1 MKKSSWELQDAKN
14 RLSEV
19 VRKAREE
26 GPQTIT
32 LHGNDLVVVVD
43 AGQFDKLTRSPR
55 GSLIDFFRESPLRGA
70 KLNISRLER
79 EHTHLTLLDEASR
92 GWEDVEQGRTIS
104 VERARAKY
112 EVRKKR

>member
-1 MKKSSWELQDAKN
+1 MKKSRWQLQDAKN

-43 AGQFDKLTRSPR
+43 AQQFDKLTRRSR
-55 GSLIDFFRESPLRGA
+55 GSLIEFFRESPLRGA
-70 KLNISRLER
+70 RLNISRLER

-92 GWEDVEQGRTIS
+92 GREDVEQGRTIS

-112 EVRKKR
+112 QASKR

>member
-1 MKKSSWELQDAKN
+1 MKKSRWQLQDAKN

-43 AGQFDKLTRSPR
+43 AQQFDKLTRRSR
-55 GSLIDFFRESPLRGA
+55 GSLIEFFRESPLGGA
-70 KLNISRLER
+70 RLNISPLER

-112 EVRKKR
+112 QASKR

>member
-1 MKKSSWELQDAKN
+1 MKKSRWQLQDAKN

-43 AGQFDKLTRSPR
+43 AQQFDKLTRRSR
-55 GSLIDFFRESPLRGA
+55 GSLIEFFRESPLRGA
-70 KLNISRLER
+70 RLNISRLER

-112 EVRKKR
+112 QASKR